1 MAESSKVRDEEIIST
16 SNDTATTP
24 VSCPTPPGNSNDE
37 SSPSMAAPAEPEMIV
52 PETSEVVLQRLA
64 RQVEYYFSTANLSR
78 DTYVSTLRSL
88 NDGYVPVS
96 IIANFGKVKS
106 LVPYDALNAV
116 RQAATDC
123 SDLLEVVY
131 INTETG
137 KRVPVDENDED
148 STLNTLEA
156 VGPISG
162 EPIPLSQVSNV
173 IPVSPPAIKAVH
185 SIQNTVI
192 LRDVSESTEE
202 SHIRELFTFEKCPS
216 IQSLH
221 LDVANCW

>member
-1 MAESSKVRDEEIIST
+1 
-16 SNDTATTP
+16 
-24 VSCPTPPGNSNDE
+24 
-37 SSPSMAAPAEPEMIV
+37 MAAPADPEMIV

-88 NDGYVPVS
+88 NEGYVPVS

-116 RQAATDC
+116 RQAARDC

-137 KRVPVDENDED
+137 KRVPVDENDAD

-162 EPIPLSQVSNV
+162 EPIPLSQVSTF
-173 IPVSPPAIKAVH
+173 IPVSPPATKTVP